1 MYAKKQKLSV
11 IPLIFASEGINIESL
26 RALPLENG
34 ESLQFFEVM
43 MPLSVDRRAL
53 NAVLRDRAH
62 ERGLRCNIQ
71 HRDIF
76 EAIHRVKVD

>member
-1 MYAKKQKLSV
+1 
-11 IPLIFASEGINIESL
+11 
-26 RALPLENG
+26 
-34 ESLQFFEVM
+34 M